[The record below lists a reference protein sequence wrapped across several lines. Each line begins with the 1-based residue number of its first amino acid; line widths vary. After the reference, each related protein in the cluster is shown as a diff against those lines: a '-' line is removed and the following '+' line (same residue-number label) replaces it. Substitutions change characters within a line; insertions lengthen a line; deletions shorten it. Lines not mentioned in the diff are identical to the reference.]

1 MTSTRISHATLAS
14 LDPDARDRWQQGAR
28 RQVDAECAR
37 SVWAGDNPGV
47 IGTTRPE
54 SAGRVA
60 EGIGAT
66 NSWTPA
72 RIEAWRDQRIDQ
84 ISSWLLGPAQDW
96 TVTAVA
102 DVALGLCDTRVRD
115 VVLLDLITATQGARA
130 EAGTRL
136 WPVAETVPAAIRG
149 PVGTVVAITE
159 HTVGREARDLVAWAA
174 EADPTYP
181 LAGLLTAMIDSG
193 VPVAHWLAAMSTLT
207 RDECRARP
215 AWANTAAERA
225 GDPLDAEA
233 DPAAAATAGEDLA
246 R

>member
-1 MTSTRISHATLAS
+1 
-14 LDPDARDRWQQGAR
+14 
-28 RQVDAECAR
+28 VDVECAR

-66 NSWTPA
+66 SSWTPA

-96 TVTAVA
+96 TVT
-102 DVALGLCDTRVRD
+102 D

-136 WPVAETVPAAIRG
+136 WPVAETVPAAIRA

-159 HTVGREARDLVAWAA
+159 HTAGREARDLVAWAA
-174 EADPTYP
+174 EADPTYS
-181 LAGLLTAMIDSG
+181 LAGLLTRLIDSG
-193 VPVAHWLAAMSTLT
+193 VPVAQWLAAMSTLT

-215 AWANTAAERA
+215 AWASTAAERD
-225 GDPLDAEA
+225 GEPLDAEA
-233 DPAAAATAGEDLA
+233 DPGAAATAGEDLA

>member
-1 MTSTRISHATLAS
+1 
-14 LDPDARDRWQQGAR
+14 
-28 RQVDAECAR
+28 VDAECAR

-66 NSWTPA
+66 SSWTPA

-96 TVTAVA
+96 TVTGAA

-115 VVLLDLITATQGARA
+115 VVLLDLINATPGARA

-136 WPVAETVPAAIRG
+136 WPVAETVPAAIRA

-174 EADPTYP
+174 EADPTYS
-181 LAGLLTAMIDSG
+181 LAGLLTRLIDSG
-193 VPVAHWLAAMSTLT
+193 VPVAQWLAAMSTLT

-215 AWANTAAERA
+215 AWASTAAERD
-225 GDPLDAEA
+225 GEPLDAEA
-233 DPAAAATAGEDLA
+233 DPGAAATAGEDLA